1 MIIIQHISIEHRA
14 FYKVLSWD
22 LYYSYSLSMTYIY
35 LLTTAKYTISQM
47 ITTYYLTTSLN
58 SNSYINYDFAL
69 LKQLLKANK
78 ISSNVTKTEIVIFRS
93 KYKSIIKHMNFRIS
107 SQRVHLSSKVR
118 YLGVTLQENLG
129 WEQTLIL

>member
-22 LYYSYSLSMTYIY
+22 LYYSYCLSMTYIY
-35 LLTTAKYTISQM
+35 LLTTAKYTLSQM
-47 ITTYYLTTSLN
+47 ITTYYLTTSFN
-58 SNSYINYDFAL
+58 NNSYINYDFAL

-93 KYKSIIKHMNFRIS
+93 KYKSIIKHMNFIIS

-118 YLGVTLQENLG
+118 YLGVTLQENFGL
-129 WEQTLIL
+129 EQILIL

>member
-58 SNSYINYDFAL
+58 NNSYINYDFAL

-93 KYKSIIKHMNFRIS
+93 KYKSIIKHMNFIIS

-118 YLGVTLQENLG
+118 YLGVTLQENFGL
-129 WEQTLIL
+129 EQILIL